1 MAVQVDIPGFG
12 VVEAKNA
19 AEESTMKEILRALQG
34 KGSSS
39 GGGAGGAGGGG
50 GAGAQGGF
58 AGVMQKASK
67 STGKYTDEINNTTT
81 ALQDFGRGLKMIGGM
96 VSGAFG
102 MAATSAQGLAM
113 ELISGGNRMSDF
125 LQHIPIVGNA
135 LGGLTSMLEGQVDNF
150 RDLSEVGAGFGNSVL
165 GLTRAA
171 TDAGMGVAQF
181 SEFVGQNS
189 QNMMLLGGT
198 TTEGAKQFGQLTRQ
212 IRNSNK
218 DFQGMGFT
226 FEALNEH
233 TVEYMDQL
241 AMQGRLSG
249 MSQDQ
254 LRKGSEDYLMQIDRL
269 AKVTGKSRKEAEA
282 LLKKQS
288 AEANVQVMAS
298 KLSGKALENFQSNI
312 AFVDS
317 ELPGFSNAIKDM
329 ADGVAQTPLAQKLAS
344 TIPGFQDL
352 QVQMANG
359 SLSQEEYAKK
369 MAAFGPQINDFVK
382 SMDPAMVQ
390 SLMGKDGFGEM
401 MSGMAEY
408 NKFSTKY
415 RDADFKKMAEEQ
427 KERDKMTK
435 QLAGFET
442 KIAEIRA
449 KIMKAL
455 LDSGVLDKLGDKFG
469 DLLKWFTENGEGLT
483 DSIGKVMEDALVYI
497 DEFAGFLKDAWKA
510 ADGDLGAFF
519 STIWEQKLAPA
530 LSRAMASIGKIFG
543 SWFGDFFT
551 KHIGK
556 LIAGTIGALAG
567 IVVTKLVVG
576 LLGTIVGAIVGP
588 IIAPFLA
595 IGLALAAIF
604 GWETIKS
611 WVGEALDMMFFV
623 FEKIGDMFSWIW
635 EKVQGPI
642 KFIWSVFSTMFGWIG
657 DTFGW
662 IYDKVK
668 GPITTIYNVIS
679 GMFGWIGDTV
689 DWIWGKIKAL
699 NPFSWFSSD
708 DDEDEA
714 EKKIAETKS
723 DVTGIPLTQEE
734 QSKLAGYTPDTV
746 TAAAT
751 MPVAVDPSSTTSSS
765 MPDFG
770 GTSTGGEMATANVNN
785 NAIAEMLY
793 EQNRILK
800 AQLSAIKGLQGNLL
814 KGLG

>member
-19 AEESTMKEILRALQG
+19 AEESTMKEILRTLQG

-39 GGGAGGAGGGG
+39 GGGAGGAGGGAG
-50 GAGAQGGF
+50 GPAGGM
-58 AGVMQKASK
+58 AGVMQKAIK
-67 STGKYTDEINNTTT
+67 NTGKFTDEINNTRT
-81 ALQDFGRGLKMIGGM
+81 ALQDFGAGLKMIGGM
-96 VSGAFG
+96 ITGAFG
-102 MAATSAQGLAM
+102 AVTASAQGLAM
-113 ELISGGNRMSDF
+113 EFIAGGNRMSDF
-125 LQHIPIVGNA
+125 LQHLPIAGNL
-135 LGGLTSMLEGQVDNF
+135 LGSLTGMLEGQVDNF
-150 RDLSEVGAGFGNSVL
+150 RDLSEVGAGFGNSIL

-171 TDAGMGVAQF
+171 TDAGMGVSQF
-181 SEFVGQNS
+181 AEFVGQNS
-189 QNMMLLGGT
+189 QNMMLMGGT
-198 TTEGAKQFGQLTRQ
+198 VTEGAKQFGQLTRQ
-212 IRNSNK
+212 IRNSNR

-369 MAAFGPQINDFVK
+369 MAQFGPQINDFVK

-415 RDADFKKMAEEQ
+415 RNADFKKMAEEQ

-435 QLAGFET
+435 ELANFET
-442 KIAEIRA
+442 KIAEMRS
-449 KIMKAL
+449 KIMKHL
-455 LDSGVLDKLGDKFG
+455 IDSGVLDTLGDKFG
-469 DLLKWFTENGEGLT
+469 DLLKWFTDNGESMT
-483 DSIGKVMEDALVYI
+483 TSIGNVMEDVFTYI

-510 ADGDLGAFF
+510 ADGDLGSFF
-519 STIWEQKLAPA
+519 STIWEQKLSPA
-530 LSRAMASIGKIFG
+530 LSKAMEKIGTIFG
-543 SWFGDFFT
+543 DWFGDFFK
-551 KHIGK
+551 KHLGK
-556 LIAGTIGALAG
+556 LIVGVLGGLAG
-567 IVVTKLVVG
+567 IIVSGFITS
-576 LLGTIVGAIVGP
+576 LLPTVFGIILGP

-595 IGLALAAIF
+595 IGAALVAIF
-604 GWETIKS
+604 GWETIKG
-611 WVGEALDMMFFV
+611 WVGDAWDAIVGVFDWISNAFSKVYEAVKAPVMAFYDAIM
-623 FEKIGDMFSWIW
+623 E
-635 EKVQGPI
+635 
-642 KFIWSVFSTMFGWIG
+642 
-657 DTFGW
+657 TF
-662 IYDKVK
+662 
-668 GPITTIYNVIS
+668 N
-679 GMFGWIGDTV
+679 WIGDTV
-689 DWIWGKIKAL
+689 DWIFGKLKAL
-699 NPFSWFSSD
+699 NPFSWFGGD
-708 DDEDEA
+708 DDEDEKTA
-714 EKKIAETKS
+714 SKEPNAYDKKMARIEEKKQRMGKGG
-723 DVTGIPLTQEE
+723 GIEDLDPAMQ
-734 QSKLAGYTPDTV
+734 
-746 TAAAT
+746 TA
-751 MPVAVDPSSTTSSS
+751 MMGKEIESYEPKVDKAS
-765 MPDFG
+765 MPGAPDMSEVN
-770 GTSTGGEMATANVNN
+770 TMA
-785 NAIAEMLY
+785 NAPSEKMNELLY
-793 EQNRILK
+793 DQNRLLREQLK
-800 AQLSAIKGLQGNLL
+800 AIRALQGNLL
-814 KGLG
+814 KGVG

>member
-50 GAGAQGGF
+50 GAGGPGGM
-58 AGVMQKASK
+58 AGVMQKAIK
-67 STGKYTDEINNTTT
+67 GTGKFTDEINNTRT
-81 ALQDFGRGLKMIGGM
+81 ALQDFGAGLKMIGGM
-96 VSGAFG
+96 ITGAFG
-102 MAATSAQGLAM
+102 AVTTSAQGLAM
-113 ELISGGNRMSDF
+113 EFVAGGNRMSDF
-125 LQHIPIVGNA
+125 LQHLPIAGNL
-135 LGGLTSMLEGQVDNF
+135 LGSLTGMLEGQVDNF
-150 RDLSEVGAGFGNSVL
+150 RDLSEVGAGFGNSIL

-171 TDAGMGVAQF
+171 TDAGMGVSQF
-181 SEFVGQNS
+181 AEFVGQNS
-189 QNMMLLGGT
+189 QNMMLMGGT
-198 TTEGAKQFGQLTRQ
+198 VTEGAKQFGQLTRQ

-369 MAAFGPQINDFVK
+369 MAAFGPQIESFVK
-382 SMDPAMVQ
+382 NMDPAMV
-390 SLMGKDGFGEM
+390 SKLMGQDGFGEM

-408 NKFSTKY
+408 NKFSAKY
-415 RDADFKKMAEEQ
+415 RNADFKAMEAEQ

-435 QLAGFET
+435 QLAVFET
-442 KIAEIRA
+442 KIAEMRA
-449 KIMKAL
+449 KIMKHL
-455 LDSGVLDKLGDKFG
+455 LDSGVLDTLGDKFG
-469 DLLKWFTENGEGLT
+469 DLLKWFTDNGESMT
-483 DSIGKVMEDALVYI
+483 TSIGNVLEGALDYVSGFV
-497 DEFAGFLKDAWKA
+497 DFLKDAWEASGGDFKKFFSKIWNDRLKPA
-510 ADGDLGAFF
+510 IADG
-519 STIWEQKLAPA
+519 LAT
-530 LSRAMASIGKIFG
+530 LKGVFTG
-543 SWFGDFFT
+543 WFGDFFS
-551 KHIGK
+551 KHLGK
-556 LIAGTIGALAG
+556 LIAGVLGGLAG
-567 IVVTKLVVG
+567 IIISGFVTS
-576 LLGTIVGAIVGP
+576 LLPTVFGIILGP

-595 IGLALAAIF
+595 IGVALAAIF
-604 GWETIKS
+604 GWETIKG
-611 WVGEALDMMFFV
+611 WVGAAWDAIVWV
-623 FEKIGDMFSWIW
+623 FKGIGDMFSWIW
-635 EKVQGPI
+635 EKVQVPI
-642 KFIWSVFSTMFGWIG
+642 KFVWNIFSTMFGWIG

-699 NPFSWFSSD
+699 NPFSWFGSD

-714 EKKIAETKS
+714 EKKIAEKK
-723 DVTGIPLTQEE
+723 E
-734 QSKLAGYTPDTV
+734 QTVGLSADEYARLAGYTPEQVSTAMMPDAPSVTTPSSDT
-746 TAAAT
+746 T
-751 MPVAVDPSSTTSSS
+751 MPEFTSSTSS
-765 MPDFG
+765 
-770 GTSTGGEMATANVNN
+770 GGEMATANVNN
-785 NAIAEMLY
+785 NTALAELIY